1 MSPVVCALGAIKFKI
16 MVPWGMWSTERGAW
30 SKEWGARSKER
41 GARSEE
47 RGARSK
53 EWGARSEEEQK
64 LKSMQE
70 TNQEQGSGGGEY
82 VCIIMG

>member
-16 MVPWGMWSTERGAW
+16 MVPWGMWSAERGAQ
-30 SKEWGARSKER
+30 SKEWGARSKEW
-41 GARSEE
+41 GVRS
-47 RGARSK
+47 
-53 EWGARSEEEQK
+53 EEQK

-70 TNQEQGSGGGEY
+70 TNQGQDSVGVGEC